1 MVFSHFSNPK
11 DFFIEGYTGPK
22 DKNSTSV
29 YDDPTNI
36 TKDLKEDDKHEAG
49 STLVQD
55 RKVGTNRN
63 LKEDGMKVI
72 VNKYDP
78 NHTREDELREPWN
91 KYNKAAIAEYFD
103 MYDDYTVKVLCAMN
117 ESEQN
122 SLLLSLTNKLYKMI
136 VDKIDNIDFGE
147 IPNTRG
153 DVTRLRHYDQLRECH
168 QVLRKIFEQFHEKDD
183 CVDTIENALDNL
195 ENHKDLFVAGFASK
209 VELAMSMYKT
219 ITLAVIN
226 ATSFMIAVCV
236 EYIKSPKSEGLEVV
250 LNKTGIA
257 KVKDH
262 LVYESLKDFNEACR
276 KGDVENAIKPFIQN
290 KSKGFIMTASLG
302 IKTVLVLG
310 GVCLAIL
317 PLLKDLVYFF
327 FATRARVS
335 AYFDLQ
341 AKLLEMNVEELK
353 DDKDIKTIDDKNL
366 VIRRQ
371 LQLAKDFHDI
381 ADFIAVDSKTS
392 EIKANSEIKK
402 DKKEYKV
409 DEIEASGPSD
419 GGGGP
424 LF

>member
-1 MVFSHFSNPK
+1 MVFTHFSDPT

-22 DKNSTSV
+22 DKSSTSV

-36 TKDLKEDDKHEAG
+36 TKDLKEDDKHEAAE
-49 STLVQD
+49 TLVQD
-55 RKVGTNRN
+55 KKIGSSRN
-63 LKEDGMKVI
+63 LKEEDTSI
-72 VNKYDP
+72 IINRYDP
-78 NHTREDELREPWN
+78 NHTREDELKEPWN
-91 KYNKAAIAEYFD
+91 EYNKAAIAEYFD
-103 MYDDYTVKVLCAMN
+103 MYDNYTINALCAMN
-117 ESEQN
+117 EAEQN

-168 QVLRKIFEQFHEKDD
+168 QVLRKIFEQFHEKTD
-183 CVDTIENALDNL
+183 CIDTIENALDNL
-195 ENHKDLFVAGFASK
+195 ENHKDLFVAGFATK
-209 VELAMSMYKT
+209 VEFAMSMYKT
-219 ITLAVIN
+219 LTLAVIN

-236 EYIKSPKSEGLEVV
+236 EYIKTPKSEGLEVV

-276 KGDVENAIKPFIQN
+276 KGDVENALRPFIQN
-290 KSKGFIMTASLG
+290 RAKGFVVSAALG
-302 IKTVLVLG
+302 LKTVLVLG

-341 AKLLEMNVEELK
+341 AKLLELNVEELK
-353 DDKDIKTIDDKNL
+353 SNNDIKTIDDKNA

-371 LQLAKDFHDI
+371 LQVAKDFHDI
-381 ADFIAVDSKTS
+381 ADFIAVDSKSS
-392 EIKANSEIKK
+392 EVKANSEIKK
-402 DKKEYKV
+402 DKREYKV
-409 DEIEASGPSD
+409 DEVEPMEPN